1 MRSAQS
7 LRLGDRHE
15 PSDRHH
21 QDEAEPPGLNDAND
35 TNDASDTSADERREI
50 AAERSR
56 PDARV
61 RWPKSNA
68 PHRSSRFENDRLVSK
83 SPGMGKRLLRATFRF
98 FLAILIG
105 VAGTLSWQSYGAE
118 MQDTVRTW
126 VPSVAWLIPPATTRT
141 AAPNARSAEFAEQL
155 KPIALDLAVVRK
167 AVEQL
172 AANQE
177 QLAAKDGEIA
187 QSIAAL
193 QTNQQELGDKI
204 SSLPAPK
211 PVHIPPPRRAPQHPP
226 QPLNVQ

>member
-1 MRSAQS
+1 MRSAPS
-7 LRLGDRHE
+7 LRLSDRQD
-15 PSDRHH
+15 PNDRHH
-21 QDEAEPPGLNDAND
+21 QNEGGPLGVDDA
-35 TNDASDTSADERREI
+35 ADTSADERLEI
-50 AAERSR
+50 ATEPSR
-56 PDARV
+56 DDARV

-68 PHRSSRFENDRLVSK
+68 SHRGSRFENDRLVSK
-83 SPGMGKRLLRATFRF
+83 SPGMGKRLSRATFRF

-105 VAGTLSWQSYGAE
+105 VAGTLSWQSYGDE
-118 MQDTVRTW
+118 VQDTIRT
-126 VPSVAWLIPPATTRT
+126 VAPSLDWLIPPPTTKSAT
-141 AAPNARSAEFAEQL
+141 PNARSAELVEQL

-187 QSIAAL
+187 QSVAAL

-211 PVHIPPPRRAPQHPP
+211 TAHVPARRAPQHPP
-226 QPLNVQ
+226 QPLNAQ

>member
-7 LRLGDRHE
+7 LHY
-15 PSDRHH
+15 
-21 QDEAEPPGLNDAND
+21 QDEVGSPGLDDA
-35 TNDASDTSADERREI
+35 AGKSADDRLEI

-56 PDARV
+56 YDAQV

-68 PHRSSRFENDRLVSK
+68 SRRSSRFENDRMSK
-83 SPGMGKRLLRATFRF
+83 GPGMGKRLSRATFRF

-105 VAGTLSWQSYGAE
+105 VAGTLSWQSYGNE
-118 MQDTVRTW
+118 VQDTVRTW
-126 VPSVAWLIPPATTRT
+126 APSLDWLIPPAATKSAT
-141 AAPNARSAEFAEQL
+141 PNAHSAELVEQL

-167 AVEQL
+167 AVEQV

-187 QSIAAL
+187 QSIASL
-193 QTNQQELGDKI
+193 QTNQQELGDKL

-211 PVHIPPPRRAPQHPP
+211 TAHVPPHRAPQHPP